1 MRKAWEAYI
10 EPLDMNQRG
19 ELLTAIFSYQNH
31 GEAPAGDP
39 AVRIA
44 FNFMRDF
51 FDENAARY
59 ARKVQT
65 NQANGKRGGRPPAQ
79 KPKNPLG
86 FSDNPREPNKTLS
99 ESDSVSDSESDSVPP
114 EGGVGKRA
122 GKPRFTPPTLA
133 EVAAYVAERASP
145 VVPEVFIDFYA
156 SKGWMIGKTP
166 MKDWKAACRNAEK
179 WERFQR
185 TTVSER
191 SSNPFLDMLREE
203 GGTGP

>member
-59 ARKVQT
+59 DRKVQT

-79 KPKNPLG
+79 KPKNTLG
-86 FSDNPREPNKTLS
+86 FSDNPKEPNETLS
-99 ESDSVSDSESDSVPP
+99 ESDSVSDSESVPP
-114 EGGVGKRA
+114 DGGVGKRA

-133 EVAAYVAERASP
+133 EVAAYVTERKSTVIP
-145 VVPEVFIDFYA
+145 QEFIDFYA
-156 SKGWMIGKTP
+156 SKGWMVGKTP

-179 WERFQR
+179 WERWTR
-185 TTVSER
+185 PTASER
-191 SSNPFLDMLREE
+191 PS
-203 GGTGP
+203 GGGEDDGYGPTLL